1 LRVIWK
7 NRAVTERKKRIVRS
21 WNRALPD
28 AGMDTL
34 KIIPLGGLGEFGLN
48 MMLLEYGDAA
58 VAIDCGLM
66 FPGADLLGID
76 LVIPDVSYLI
86 ERRDKLK
93 AIVLTHAHEDH
104 VGALPFILEHFNVP
118 IFGTRLTLGLLANK
132 LREHDLED
140 TVDVRQI
147 TAGAPWDIAPFRI
160 EGIRVTHSLMDCLAL
175 AVETP
180 IGTVIHTGD
189 FKIDN
194 TPMEGEMFDFQRFAA
209 YGERGVLLL
218 LSDSTNV
225 ERTGH
230 TPSEREVGS
239 NLEQIIQSSTG
250 KVLVSTF
257 SSSIPRIQQVVE
269 ISERSDRRV
278 VLSGRSMIR
287 NSQVAAELGYLHLP
301 RNAMTE
307 SDRWQDLPESRLTF
321 LTTGS
326 QGEPLSALHR
336 IALNDHKNI
345 KITPGDTV
353 ILSSKFIPG
362 NEKTISNLIDHL
374 YRRGAE
380 VHYEKVSE
388 IHVSGHAS
396 QEELKIMLQLTRPR
410 YFVPIHGEYRHLVRH
425 RRLAQEVGIPAENC
439 FILEDGDVL
448 ELSAQSAQKTT
459 SIQVGKV
466 FVDGKGVGDVGDIVI
481 RDRRHL
487 SEDGMVLAVMAIH
500 QQSGELV
507 AGPDMISRGFMSAEE
522 SEEVLE
528 HAKKVVLETLGAMN
542 RETRTD
548 PAELK
553 EEVRRALRRFFRKK
567 LERHPVV
574 LPYIIET

>member
-1 LRVIWK
+1 MEPLR
-7 NRAVTERKKRIVRS
+7 
-21 WNRALPD
+21 
-28 AGMDTL
+28 
-34 KIIPLGGLGEFGLN
+34 IIPLGGLGEFGLN
-48 MMLLEYGDAA
+48 MMLIEYGGAA
-58 VAIDCGLM
+58 IAVDCGLM

-76 LVIPDVSYLI
+76 LVIPDVSYLLDQK
-86 ERRDKLK
+86 DKLK
-93 AIVLTHAHEDH
+93 GIVLTHAHEDH
-104 VGALPFILEHFNVP
+104 VGALPYLLKHLDVP

-132 LREHDLED
+132 LKEHDLED
-140 TVDVRQI
+140 TADIREI
-147 TAGAPWDIAPFRI
+147 TAGQPWEIAPFQI

-175 AVETP
+175 AIETP
-180 IGTVIHTGD
+180 IGTVLHTGD

-209 YGERGVLLL
+209 YGEKGVLLL

-225 ERTGH
+225 ERAGY

-239 NLEQIIQSSTG
+239 NLEQIIQGSTG

-257 SSSIPRIQQVVE
+257 SSSIPRIQQVID
-269 ISERSDRRV
+269 ISERCGRRV

-287 NSQVAAELGYLHLP
+287 NSQVAAELGYLNLP
-301 RNAMTE
+301 RNFMTE
-307 SDRWQDLPESRLTF
+307 NERWHDLLPDQLTF

-326 QGEPLSALHR
+326 QGEPLSVLHR
-336 IALNDHKNI
+336 VALDDHTTI
-345 KITPGDTV
+345 KVAPGDTV

-362 NEKTISNLIDHL
+362 NEKTIANLINHL

-396 QEELKIMLQLTRPR
+396 QEELKTMLQLTRPR
-410 YFVPIHGEYRHLVRH
+410 YFIPIHGEYRHLVRH
-425 RRLAQEVGIPAENC
+425 RRLAQDVGVPEENC

-448 ELSAQSAQKTT
+448 ELTAHGAQK
-459 SIQVGKV
+459 IKPVHVGRV
-466 FVDGKGVGDVGDIVI
+466 FVDGKSVGDVGDVVI

-487 SEDGMVLAVMAIH
+487 SEGGMVLAVMAIH

-507 AGPDMISRGFMSAEE
+507 AGPDLITRGFIGAEE
-522 SEEVLE
+522 GEEILE
-528 HAKKVVLETLGAMN
+528 QARKVVLETLSGIN

-548 PAELK
+548 PGEVQ
-553 EEVRRALRRFFRKK
+553 EEVRKALRRYFRKK

>member
-1 LRVIWK
+1 M
-7 NRAVTERKKRIVRS
+7 E
-21 WNRALPD
+21 P
-28 AGMDTL
+28 L

-48 MMLLEYGDAA
+48 MMLIEYGDDAIA
-58 VAIDCGLM
+58 VDCGLM
-66 FPGADLLGID
+66 FPDAHLLGID
-76 LVIPDVSYLI
+76 LVIPDVSYLL
-86 ERRDKLK
+86 EEKSKLK

-104 VGALPFILEHFNVP
+104 VGALPFVLKHFDVP
-118 IFGTRLTLGLLANK
+118 IYGTKLTLGLLANK
-132 LREHDLED
+132 LKEHDLED
-140 TVDVRQI
+140 SAEIHEI
-147 TAGAPWDIAPFRI
+147 TAGAPWQIGPFTV

-180 IGTVIHTGD
+180 LGTVIHTGD

-209 YGERGVLLL
+209 YGEKGVLLL
-218 LSDSTNV
+218 MSDSTNV
-225 ERTGH
+225 ERRGH
-230 TPSEREVGS
+230 TPSEREVGT
-239 NLEQIIQSSTG
+239 NLEQIIFKSTG

-269 ISERSDRRV
+269 IAERCDRRV

-287 NSQVAAELGYLHLP
+287 NCEVADDLGYLRLP
-301 RNAMTE
+301 RSFMTDG
-307 SDRWQDLPESRLTF
+307 DRWQGLAPDRLMF

-326 QGEPLSALHR
+326 QGEPMSVLHR
-336 IALNDHKNI
+336 VALDDHKTL
-345 KITPGDTV
+345 KVESGDTV

-362 NEKTISNLIDHL
+362 NEKVISNLINHL

-396 QEELKIMLQLTRPR
+396 QEELKTMLQLTRPR

-425 RRLAQEVGIPAENC
+425 RRLAQEVGIPEENC
-439 FILEDGDVL
+439 FLLDDGDVL
-448 ELSAQSAQKTT
+448 ELT
-459 SIQVGKV
+459 SRGAEKVKPIQVGRV
-466 FVDGKGVGDVGDIVI
+466 FVDGKGVGDVGDVVI

-507 AGPDMISRGFMSAEE
+507 AGPDLISRGFMLAEE
-522 SEEVLE
+522 SEEVME
-528 HAKKVVLETLGAMN
+528 SAKQAVLAALADMN

-548 PAELK
+548 PEELK
-553 EEVRRALRRFFRKK
+553 EEVRRVLRRFFRKK
-567 LERHPVV
+567 LERRPVV

>member
-1 LRVIWK
+1 MQ
-7 NRAVTERKKRIVRS
+7 
-21 WNRALPD
+21 P
-28 AGMDTL
+28 L

-48 MMLLEYGDAA
+48 MMLIEYGEDAI
-58 VAIDCGLM
+58 AIDCGLM
-66 FPGADLLGID
+66 FPGVDLLGID
-76 LVIPDVSYLI
+76 LLIPDVSYLL
-86 ERRDKLK
+86 EHRDKLK

-104 VGALPFILEHFNVP
+104 VGALPYILKHLDVP
-118 IFGTRLTLGLLANK
+118 IYGSRLTLALLANK
-132 LREHDLED
+132 LKEHNLED
-140 TVDVRQI
+140 SADTREI
-147 TAGAPWDIAPFRI
+147 TAGAPWEIAPFKI

-175 AVETP
+175 AIETP
-180 IGTVIHTGD
+180 AGVIIHTGD

-225 ERTGH
+225 ERPGY
-230 TPSEREVGS
+230 TPSEREVS
-239 NLEQIIQSSTG
+239 STLEQIIQGSTA

-257 SSSIPRIQQVVE
+257 SSSIPRIQQVID
-269 ISERSDRRV
+269 ISERCDRRV

-287 NSQVAAELGYLHLP
+287 NCQVAGDLGYLRTRRTLL
-301 RNAMTE
+301 TE
-307 SDRWQDLPESRLTF
+307 SDRWQDFAPNRLTF

-326 QGEPLSALHR
+326 QGEPLSVLHR
-336 IALNDHKNI
+336 VALDDHKTI
-345 KITPGDTV
+345 KVTSGDTV

-362 NEKTISNLIDHL
+362 NEKTISNLINHL

-396 QEELKIMLQLTRPR
+396 QEELKTMLQLTRPR
-410 YFVPIHGEYRHLVRH
+410 YFVPIHGEYRHLVKH
-425 RRLAQEVGIPAENC
+425 RQLAQEVGVPAENC

-448 ELSAQSAQKTT
+448 EIDNRGAQKTQP
-459 SIQVGKV
+459 IAVGRV
-466 FVDGKGVGDVGDIVI
+466 FVDGNSVGDVGDVVI

-487 SEDGMVLAVMAIH
+487 SEGGMVLAVMAIH
-500 QQSGELV
+500 QQTGELV
-507 AGPDMISRGFMSAEE
+507 AGPDLISRGFMGPDE

-528 HAKKVVLETLGAMN
+528 QARKNVLETLNGMN

-548 PAELK
+548 PAELQ
-553 EEVRRALRRFFRKK
+553 EEVRKSLRRYFRKK

-574 LPYIIET
+574 LAYIIEA

>member
-1 LRVIWK
+1 MEPLR
-7 NRAVTERKKRIVRS
+7 
-21 WNRALPD
+21 
-28 AGMDTL
+28 
-34 KIIPLGGLGEFGLN
+34 IIPLGGLGEFGLN

-58 VAIDCGLM
+58 IAIDCGLM

-76 LVIPDVSYLI
+76 LVIPDVSYLL
-86 ERRDKLK
+86 EKKDSLK
-93 AIVLTHAHEDH
+93 GIVLSHAHEDH
-104 VGALPFILEHFNVP
+104 VGALPYILNHFSVP
-118 IFGTRLTLGLLANK
+118 IFGTRLTLGLINNR
-132 LREHDLED
+132 LREHDLDNTADLRE
-140 TVDVRQI
+140 I
-147 TAGAPWDIAPFRI
+147 TAGRPWEIGPFQV

-175 AVETP
+175 AIETP

-209 YGERGVLLL
+209 YGEKGVLLL
-218 LSDSTNV
+218 LSDSTNI
-225 ERTGH
+225 ERSGY
-230 TPSEREVGS
+230 TPSEREVGR
-239 NLEQIIQSSTG
+239 NLEQIFQESRG
-250 KVLVSTF
+250 KILVSTF
-257 SSSIPRIQQVVE
+257 SSSIPRIQQVVD
-269 ISERSDRRV
+269 ISEGCGRRV

-287 NSQVAAELGYLHLP
+287 NSQVAAELGYLRLP
-301 RNAMTE
+301 RSFMTE
-307 SDRWQDLPESRLTF
+307 NESWRELPAERLTF

-326 QGEPLSALHR
+326 QGEPLSVLHR
-336 IALNDHKNI
+336 VALDDHKSI
-345 KITPGDTV
+345 KIDPGDTV

-362 NEKTISNLIDHL
+362 NEKTISNLINHL

-396 QEELKIMLQLTRPR
+396 QEELKTMLQLTRPR

-425 RRLAQEVGIPAENC
+425 RKLAQDVGVPEDHC

-448 ELSAQSAQKTT
+448 EMTATSAKKVQP
-459 SIQVGKV
+459 IQVGRV
-466 FVDGKGVGDVGDIVI
+466 FVDGKGVGDVGDVVI

-500 QQSGELV
+500 QQSGEIV
-507 AGPDMISRGFMSAEE
+507 AGPDLISRGFMRDEE
-522 SEEVLE
+522 GEEVLGQ
-528 HAKKVVLETLGAMN
+528 ARKVVLDVLTSLN

-548 PAELK
+548 PAELQ
-553 EEVRRALRRFFRKK
+553 EEVRKALRRYFRKRF
-567 LERHPVV
+567 ERHPVV

>member
-1 LRVIWK
+1 M
-7 NRAVTERKKRIVRS
+7 E
-21 WNRALPD
+21 P
-28 AGMDTL
+28 L

-48 MMLLEYGDAA
+48 MMLIEYGDDAIA
-58 VAIDCGLM
+58 VDCGLM
-66 FPGADLLGID
+66 FPDAHLLGID
-76 LVIPDVSYLI
+76 LVIPDISYLL
-86 ERRDKLK
+86 EEKTKLK

-104 VGALPFILEHFNVP
+104 VGALPFILKHFEVP
-118 IFGTRLTLGLLANK
+118 IYGTKLTLGLLANK
-132 LREHDLED
+132 LKEHNLED
-140 TVDVRQI
+140 SAEIHEI
-147 TAGAPWDIAPFRI
+147 TAGAPWQIGPFTI

-180 IGTVIHTGD
+180 LGTVIHTGD

-194 TPMEGEMFDFQRFAA
+194 TPMDGEMFDFQRFAA
-209 YGERGVLLL
+209 YGEKGVLLL
-218 LSDSTNV
+218 MSDSTNV
-225 ERTGH
+225 ERRGH
-230 TPSEREVGS
+230 TPSEREVGT
-239 NLEQIIQSSTG
+239 NLEQIIVKSTG

-269 ISERSDRRV
+269 IAERCDRRV

-287 NSQVAAELGYLHLP
+287 NCEVAADLGYLRMP
-301 RNAMTE
+301 RSFMTD
-307 SDRWQDLPESRLTF
+307 SDRWQSLPPDRLIF

-326 QGEPLSALHR
+326 QGEPMSVLHR
-336 IALNDHKNI
+336 VALNDHKTL
-345 KITPGDTV
+345 KVESGDTV

-362 NEKTISNLIDHL
+362 NEKVISNLINHL

-396 QEELKIMLQLTRPR
+396 QEELKTMLQLTRPR

-425 RRLAQEVGIPAENC
+425 RQLAQDVGIPEENC
-439 FILEDGDVL
+439 FLLDDGDVL
-448 ELSAQSAQKTT
+448 ELT
-459 SIQVGKV
+459 SRGAEKIKPIQVGRV
-466 FVDGKGVGDVGDIVI
+466 FVDGKGVGDVGDMVI

-507 AGPDMISRGFMSAEE
+507 AGPDLISRGFMLAEE
-522 SEEVLE
+522 SEEVME
-528 HAKKVVLETLGAMN
+528 SAKQAVLAALGGMN

-548 PAELK
+548 PEELK
-553 EEVRRALRRFFRKK
+553 EEVRRVLRRFFRKK
-567 LERHPVV
+567 LERRPVV

>member
-1 LRVIWK
+1 
-7 NRAVTERKKRIVRS
+7 
-21 WNRALPD
+21 
-28 AGMDTL
+28 M
-34 KIIPLGGLGEFGLN
+34 IPLGGLGEFGLN
-48 MMLLEYGDAA
+48 MMLVEYGDAA
-58 VAIDCGLM
+58 IAVDCGLM
-66 FPGADLLGID
+66 FPTADLLGID
-76 LVIPDVSYLI
+76 LVIPDVSYLL

-104 VGALPFILEHFNVP
+104 VGALPYILEHFDVP

-132 LREHDLED
+132 LAEHELED
-140 TVDVRQI
+140 TADVREI
-147 TAGAPWDIAPFRI
+147 TAGAPWEIAPFRI

-175 AVETP
+175 AIETP
-180 IGTVIHTGD
+180 IGTAIHTGD

-194 TPMEGEMFDFQRFAA
+194 TPMEGEMFDFQTLAA
-209 YGERGVLLL
+209 YGEKGVLLL

-225 ERTGH
+225 ERPGY
-230 TPSEREVGS
+230 TPSERDVGT
-239 NLEQIIQSSTG
+239 NLQQIIQHSTG

-257 SSSIPRIQQVVE
+257 SSSIPRIQQVID
-269 ISERSDRRV
+269 ISERCGRRV

-287 NSQVAAELGYLHLP
+287 NGQVAAELGYLHLP
-301 RNAMTE
+301 RHFFTE
-307 SDRWQDLPESRLTF
+307 SERWHDLPADRLTF

-326 QGEPLSALHR
+326 QGEPLSVLHR
-336 IALNDHKNI
+336 VALDDHKTI
-345 KITPGDTV
+345 KVEPGDTV

-362 NEKTISNLIDHL
+362 NEKTISNLINHL

-396 QEELKIMLQLTRPR
+396 QEELKTMLQLTRPR

-425 RRLAQEVGIPAENC
+425 RQLAQEVGIPAANC

-448 ELSAQSAQKTT
+448 ELSAHSAQKI
-459 SIQVGKV
+459 SPVQVGKV
-466 FVDGKGVGDVGDIVI
+466 FVDGLGVGDVGDVVI

-487 SEDGMVLAVMAIH
+487 SEDGMVLVVMAIH

-507 AGPDMISRGFMSAEE
+507 AGPDLISRGFMRDEE

-528 HAKKVVLETLGAMN
+528 NAKKVVLETLSASN

-548 PAELK
+548 PVELK
-553 EEVRRALRRFFRKK
+553 EEVRKSLRRFFRKK

>member
-1 LRVIWK
+1 M
-7 NRAVTERKKRIVRS
+7 E
-21 WNRALPD
+21 P
-28 AGMDTL
+28 L

-48 MMLLEYGDAA
+48 MMLIEYGDAA
-58 VAIDCGLM
+58 IAVDCGLM
-66 FPGADLLGID
+66 FPDAHLLGID
-76 LVIPDVSYLI
+76 LVIPDVTYLL
-86 ERRDKLK
+86 ENQGRLK

-104 VGALPFILEHFNVP
+104 VGALPFILKHLDVP
-118 IFGTRLTLGLLANK
+118 IYGTRLTLGLLANK
-132 LREHDLED
+132 LKEHDLED
-140 TVDVRQI
+140 TADIHEI

-175 AVETP
+175 AIETP
-180 IGTVIHTGD
+180 VGTIIHTGD

-209 YGERGVLLL
+209 FGEKGVLLL

-225 ERTGH
+225 ERPGY
-230 TPSEREVGS
+230 TPSERDVGT
-239 NLEQIIQSSTG
+239 NLEQIIAHSTG

-257 SSSIPRIQQVVE
+257 SSSIPRIQQVLD
-269 ISERSDRRV
+269 ISERCGRRI

-287 NSQVAAELGYLHLP
+287 NSQVAADLGYLHPP
-301 RNAMTE
+301 RNMMTE
-307 SDRWQDLPESRLTF
+307 NERWQDLAKDRLTF

-326 QGEPLSALHR
+326 QGEPLSVLHR
-336 IALNDHKNI
+336 VALDDHKTL
-345 KITPGDTV
+345 KVEPGDTV

-362 NEKTISNLIDHL
+362 NEKTISNLINHL

-396 QEELKIMLQLTRPR
+396 QEELKTMLQLTRPR

-425 RRLAQEVGIPAENC
+425 RRLAQDVGMPEENC

-448 ELSAQSAQKTT
+448 ELTAKSAYKTKP
-459 SIQVGKV
+459 IQVGRV

-487 SEDGMVLAVMAIH
+487 SEGGMVLAVMAIH

-507 AGPDMISRGFMSAEE
+507 AGPELMSRGFMGAEE

-528 HAKKVVLETLGAMN
+528 NAKKVVLDSLASMS
-542 RETRTD
+542 RETRAD
-548 PAELK
+548 PLELK

-567 LERHPVV
+567 FERHPVV

>member
-1 LRVIWK
+1 MQPLQ
-7 NRAVTERKKRIVRS
+7 
-21 WNRALPD
+21 
-28 AGMDTL
+28 
-34 KIIPLGGLGEFGLN
+34 IIPLGGLGEFGLN
-48 MMLLEYGDAA
+48 MMLIEYGDAA
-58 VAIDCGLM
+58 IAVDCGLM
-66 FPGADLLGID
+66 FPDANLLGID
-76 LVIPDVSYLI
+76 LVIPDVSYLL
-86 ERRDKLK
+86 EDGDKLK

-104 VGALPFILEHFNVP
+104 VGALPYILKHLDVP
-118 IFGTRLTLGLLANK
+118 IYGTRLTLGLLANK
-132 LREHDLED
+132 LKEHNLED
-140 TVDVRQI
+140 SADVHEI
-147 TAGAPWDIAPFRI
+147 TAGAPWDIAPFRL

-175 AVETP
+175 AIETP
-180 IGTVIHTGD
+180 VGTIIHTGD

-209 YGERGVLLL
+209 YGEKGVLLL

-225 ERTGH
+225 ERSGY
-230 TPSEREVGS
+230 TPSEREVGT
-239 NLEQIIQSSTG
+239 NLEQIIQHSTG

-257 SSSIPRIQQVVE
+257 SSSIPRIQQVID
-269 ISERSDRRV
+269 ISERANRRV

-287 NSQVAAELGYLHLP
+287 NSQVAADLGYLHLP
-301 RNAMTE
+301 RDFMTE
-307 SDRWQDLPESRLTF
+307 SDRWHDLPAEQLTF

-336 IALNDHKNI
+336 IALDDHKTI
-345 KITPGDTV
+345 KVEPGDTV

-362 NEKTISNLIDHL
+362 NEKTISNLINHL

-396 QEELKIMLQLTRPR
+396 QEELKTMLQLTRPR

-425 RRLAQEVGIPAENC
+425 RRLAQDVGLPAENC

-448 ELSAQSAQKTT
+448 ELTTNSAKKVKP
-459 SIQVGKV
+459 IQVGRV
-466 FVDGKGVGDVGDIVI
+466 FVDGKGVGDVGDVVI

-487 SEDGMVLAVMAIH
+487 SEGGMVLVVMAIH
-500 QQSGELV
+500 QQTGELV
-507 AGPDMISRGFMSAEE
+507 AGPELISRGFMLAEE
-522 SEEVLE
+522 SGEVLE
-528 HAKKVVLETLGAMN
+528 SAKQEVLATLDQMN

-553 EEVRRALRRFFRKK
+553 EEVRKTLRRFFRKK

>member
-1 LRVIWK
+1 
-7 NRAVTERKKRIVRS
+7 
-21 WNRALPD
+21 
-28 AGMDTL
+28 MDTL

-48 MMLLEYGDAA
+48 MMLVEYGDAA
-58 VAIDCGLM
+58 IAVDCGLM
-66 FPGADLLGID
+66 FPTADLLGID
-76 LVIPDVSYLI
+76 LVIPDVSYLL

-104 VGALPFILEHFNVP
+104 VGALPYILEHFDVP

-132 LREHDLED
+132 LAEHDLED
-140 TVDVRQI
+140 TADVREI
-147 TAGAPWDIAPFRI
+147 TAGAPWEIAPFRI
-160 EGIRVTHSLMDCLAL
+160 EGIRVTHSLMDCLSL
-175 AVETP
+175 AIETP
-180 IGTVIHTGD
+180 IGTAIHTGD

-194 TPMEGEMFDFQRFAA
+194 TPMEGEMFDFQTLAA
-209 YGERGVLLL
+209 YGEKGVLLL

-225 ERTGH
+225 ERPGY
-230 TPSEREVGS
+230 TPSERDVGT
-239 NLEQIIQSSTG
+239 NLQQIIQHSTG

-257 SSSIPRIQQVVE
+257 SSSIPRIQQVID
-269 ISERSDRRV
+269 ISERCGRRV

-287 NSQVAAELGYLHLP
+287 NGQVAAELGYLHLP
-301 RNAMTE
+301 RHFFTE
-307 SDRWQDLPESRLTF
+307 SERWHDLPADRLTF

-326 QGEPLSALHR
+326 QGEPLSVLHR
-336 IALNDHKNI
+336 VALDDHKTI
-345 KITPGDTV
+345 KVEPGDTV

-362 NEKTISNLIDHL
+362 NEKTISNLINHL

-396 QEELKIMLQLTRPR
+396 QEELKTMLQLTRPR

-425 RRLAQEVGIPAENC
+425 RQLAQEVGIPAANC

-448 ELSAQSAQKTT
+448 ELSAHSAQKI
-459 SIQVGKV
+459 SPVQVGKV
-466 FVDGKGVGDVGDIVI
+466 FVDGLGVGDVGDVVI

-487 SEDGMVLAVMAIH
+487 SEDGMVLVVMAIH

-507 AGPDMISRGFMSAEE
+507 AGPDLISRGFMRDEE

-528 HAKKVVLETLGAMN
+528 NAKKVVLETLSASN

-553 EEVRRALRRFFRKK
+553 EEVRKSLRRFFRKK

>member
-1 LRVIWK
+1 MQ
-7 NRAVTERKKRIVRS
+7 
-21 WNRALPD
+21 P
-28 AGMDTL
+28 L

-48 MMLLEYGDAA
+48 MMLIEYDDAA
-58 VAIDCGLM
+58 IAVDCGLM
-66 FPGADLLGID
+66 FPDANLLGID
-76 LVIPDVSYLI
+76 LVIPDVSYLL
-86 ERRDKLK
+86 EHQNKLK

-104 VGALPFILEHFNVP
+104 VGALPYILKHLDAP
-118 IFGTRLTLGLLANK
+118 IYGTRLTLGLLANK
-132 LREHDLED
+132 LKEHDLED
-140 TVDVRQI
+140 SADIHEI
-147 TAGAPWDIAPFRI
+147 TAGDPWEIAPFKI

-209 YGERGVLLL
+209 YGEKGVLLL
-218 LSDSTNV
+218 MSDSTNV
-225 ERTGH
+225 ERTGY
-230 TPSEREVGS
+230 TPSEREVGA
-239 NLEQIIQSSTG
+239 NLEQIIQNSAR

-257 SSSIPRIQQVVE
+257 SSSIPRIQQVIDV
-269 ISERSDRRV
+269 SERCGRRI

-287 NSQVAAELGYLHLP
+287 NSQVAAELGYLRLP
-301 RNAMTE
+301 RNVMTE
-307 SDRWQDLPESRLTF
+307 NERWQDLPPDGLTF

-326 QGEPLSALHR
+326 QGEPLSVLHR
-336 IALNDHKNI
+336 VALDDHKTL
-345 KITPGDTV
+345 KIERGDTV

-362 NEKTISNLIDHL
+362 NEKTIGNLIDHL

-380 VHYEKVSE
+380 VHYERVSE

-396 QEELKIMLQLTRPR
+396 QEELKTMLQLTRPR
-410 YFVPIHGEYRHLVRH
+410 YFMPIHGEYRHLVRH
-425 RRLAQEVGIPAENC
+425 RQLAQDVGIPEGNC
-439 FILEDGDVL
+439 FVLEDGDVL
-448 ELSAQSAQKTT
+448 ELTAQSAQKVTP
-459 SIQVGKV
+459 IQVGRV

-487 SEDGMVLAVMAIH
+487 SEDGMVLVVMAIH
-500 QQSGELV
+500 QQSGELI
-507 AGPDMISRGFMSAEE
+507 AGPDLVSRGFMRAEE

-528 HAKKVVLETLGAMN
+528 HAKKIVMETLNSMN

-553 EEVRRALRRFFRKK
+553 EEVRKALRRFFRKR

>member
-1 LRVIWK
+1 MEPLR
-7 NRAVTERKKRIVRS
+7 
-21 WNRALPD
+21 
-28 AGMDTL
+28 
-34 KIIPLGGLGEFGLN
+34 IIPLGGLGEFGLN
-48 MMLLEYGDAA
+48 MMLLEYGDSAI
-58 VAIDCGLM
+58 AIDCGLM

-76 LVIPDVSYLI
+76 LVIPDISYLL
-86 ERRDKLK
+86 EHQNKLK

-104 VGALPFILEHFNVP
+104 VGALPYILKHLSVP
-118 IFGTRLTLGLLANK
+118 IFGTRLTLGLLDNK
-132 LREHDLED
+132 LKEHDLDDDADIRE
-140 TVDVRQI
+140 I
-147 TAGAPWDIAPFRI
+147 TAGQPWEIAPFQI

-175 AVETP
+175 AIETP
-180 IGTVIHTGD
+180 VGTVIHTGD

-209 YGERGVLLL
+209 YGEKGVLLL

-225 ERTGH
+225 ERSGY
-230 TPSEREVGS
+230 TPSEREIGG
-239 NLEQIIQSSTG
+239 NLEQIIQQSTR

-257 SSSIPRIQQVVE
+257 SSSIPRIQQVID
-269 ISERSDRRV
+269 ISERCGRRV

-287 NSQVAAELGYLHLP
+287 NSQVASELGYLHLP
-301 RNAMTE
+301 RNFMTE
-307 SDRWQDLPESRLTF
+307 NERWHDLPSSELTF

-326 QGEPLSALHR
+326 QGEPLSVLHR
-336 IALNDHKNI
+336 VALDDHKTI
-345 KITPGDTV
+345 KVEPGDTV

-362 NEKTISNLIDHL
+362 NEKTISNLINHL

-396 QEELKIMLQLTRPR
+396 QEELKTMLQLTRPR
-410 YFVPIHGEYRHLVRH
+410 YFVPIHGEYRHLVKH
-425 RRLAQEVGIPAENC
+425 RRLAQDVGMPAENC

-448 ELSAQSAQKTT
+448 ELTAHSARKAAP
-459 SIQVGKV
+459 IAVGRV
-466 FVDGKGVGDVGDIVI
+466 FVDGKGVGDVGDVVI

-507 AGPDMISRGFMSAEE
+507 AGPDLISRGFMRDEE
-522 SEEVLE
+522 GEEIME
-528 HAKKVVLETLGAMN
+528 QARKVVLETLSEIN
-542 RETRTD
+542 KETRTD
-548 PAELK
+548 PAELQ
-553 EEVRRALRRFFRKK
+553 EEVRKALRRYFRKR

>member
-1 LRVIWK
+1 MEPLR
-7 NRAVTERKKRIVRS
+7 
-21 WNRALPD
+21 
-28 AGMDTL
+28 
-34 KIIPLGGLGEFGLN
+34 IIPLGGLGEFGLN
-48 MMLLEYGDAA
+48 MMLIEYGDAA
-58 VAIDCGLM
+58 VAVDYGLM

-76 LVIPDVSYLI
+76 LVIPDVSYLL
-86 ERRDKLK
+86 ERKNYLK
-93 AIVLTHAHEDH
+93 AIILTHAHEDH
-104 VGALPFILEHFNVP
+104 VGALPYVLKHLAVP

-132 LREHDLED
+132 LEEHDLDD
-140 TVDVRQI
+140 TADVREI
-147 TAGAPWDIAPFRI
+147 TAGKPWEIAPFRI

-180 IGTVIHTGD
+180 LGTIIHTGD

-209 YGERGVLLL
+209 YGEKGVLLL

-225 ERTGH
+225 ERPGY
-230 TPSEREVGS
+230 TPSEREVGR
-239 NLEQIIQSSTG
+239 NLEQIFQESSG

-257 SSSIPRIQQVVE
+257 SSSIPRIQQVVD
-269 ISERSDRRV
+269 ISERCGRRV

-287 NSQVAAELGYLHLP
+287 NGQIASDLGYLRLP
-301 RNAMTE
+301 RNFMIE
-307 SDRWQDLPESRLTF
+307 SERWHDLPPAQLTF

-326 QGEPLSALHR
+326 QGEPLSVLHR
-336 IALNDHKNI
+336 VALNDHKTI
-345 KITPGDTV
+345 KIDRGDTV

-362 NEKTISNLIDHL
+362 NEKTISNLINHL

-396 QEELKIMLQLTRPR
+396 QGELKTMLQLTRPR
-410 YFVPIHGEYRHLVRH
+410 YFVPIHGEYRHLVKH
-425 RRLAQEVGIPAENC
+425 RRLAQDVGVPEENC

-448 ELSAQSAQKTT
+448 ELTAHRAQK
-459 SIQVGKV
+459 IKPVQVGRV
-466 FVDGKGVGDVGDIVI
+466 FVDGKGVGDVGDVVI

-507 AGPDMISRGFMSAEE
+507 AGPDLISRGFMGDQF

-528 HAKKVVLETLGAMN
+528 QARKVVLETINGMN

-548 PAELK
+548 PGELK
-553 EEVRRALRRFFRKK
+553 EEVRRSLRRYFRKR